1 MQSSKIDPELCLR
14 HRAGALIAL
23 MTKHVDDLK
32 LTGEAEMLNLI
43 LKELKQVFGELK
55 VEWHVFTNCSRPV
68 CLHEKGAVHQ
78 CRTQISDVNQ
88 TC

>member
-1 MQSSKIDPELCLR
+1 
-14 HRAGALIAL
+14 

-55 VEWHVFTNCSRPV
+55 IEWYVFTNCGVRHVQDIRTKEITLDQIAYVGNLRVIVHPPIDRRQSR
-68 CLHEKGAVHQ
+68 G
-78 CRTQISDVNQ
+78 
-88 TC
+88 